1 MRARTRTL
9 TALLPAVAVILTA
22 GLAAA
27 PPAAAVPAAS
37 DRGAGQLL
45 VQYKT
50 DTTAE
55 TKTSLERAQG
65 LAQVKKLDRIGVEV
79 LKTRP
84 GNEGAAI
91 AALQRSGRV
100 VFAERDGR
108 TTADAITPNDYWW
121 PQQWSPVKVNA
132 PQAWSVTT
140 GSSTVVVAVL
150 DTGVTSHPDLAGKL
164 TAGYDFINRDSSPV
178 DDNGHGTLAA
188 GVVGALSNNGIGVA
202 SLCWQCKIM
211 PVKVLD
217 AVGSGS
223 YSELADGIVW
233 AADRGA
239 KVISMSLSGV
249 DDSSALRSAVQYA
262 RNKGAVLT
270 SAAGNDGCDCRSF
283 PASFPEVI
291 SVGASGTTDARASYS
306 NYGSWVDVAAPG
318 SNYTTTMAGAYAS
331 FSGTSSATPVVA
343 GVLGLLRSAAPLA
356 SVGAIETAL
365 LSTAS
370 PVGYVAAGR
379 VDAAA
384 ALGAVRFPLSGAIGA
399 MYPSVASVLGAPTSV
414 EYDVP
419 GGRGQTFQ
427 AGDMLWS
434 PSTGAREVHGPV
446 VARYR
451 GLGGPSSSLGLP
463 TTHDS
468 PAGDGVGRFN
478 HFQGG
483 TIIWGSATGAQDVRG
498 AIRDRWMALGWER
511 GALGYP
517 VTSDARTG
525 DGRGWYN
532 HFQGGTIIYSGAT
545 GAQDVQGAIRN
556 HWAALGSENGGLGY
570 PTTGDARTGD
580 GVGWYNHFQGGT
592 VIYSAAT
599 GAQNVRGAI
608 RNHWASLGSE
618 RGPLGYPATSEAR
631 TGDGVGWYNHF
642 QGGTVIYSAASGAQN
657 VRGSIRNR
665 WAALGSERGP
675 LGYPVTSDAR
685 TGDGVG
691 WYNHFQGGTIIYSAA
706 SGTHD
711 VRGAIRNRWGSLGS
725 ERGALGYPISDEYDV
740 SGGKRSDFQRGSIV
754 WDARTGATRIV

>member
-50 DTTAE
+50 DTTVE

-164 TAGYDFINRDSSPV
+164 TAGYDFINGDSSPV

-188 GVVGALSNNGIGVA
+188 GVVGALSDNGIGVA

-291 SVGASGTTDARASYS
+291 SVGASDTTDARASYS

-318 SNYTTTMAGAYAS
+318 TNYTTTMSGAYAS

-384 ALGAVRFPLSGAIGA
+384 ARGALFPLSGAIGA
-399 MYPSVASVLGAPTSV
+399 MYPSVAGVLGAPTSV
-414 EYDVP
+414 EYDVL

-427 AGDMLWS
+427 FGDMLWS
-434 PSTGAREVHGPV
+434 ASTGAREVHGENV
-446 VARYR
+446 GRYR
-451 GLGGPSSSLGLP
+451 AIGGARSVLGLP
-463 TTHDS
+463 ATNELTT
-468 PAGDGVGRFN
+468 PNGVGKVN

-483 TIIWGSATGAQDVRG
+483 SIFYSPATGANEITIG
-498 AIRDRWMALGWER
+498 IRDAW
-511 GALGYP
+511 
-517 VTSDARTG
+517 ARTG
-525 DGRGWYN
+525 WENGPLGFPTTGQLTTPNGVGRVN
-532 HFQGGTIIYSGAT
+532 HFQGGSIFWTPGT
-545 GAQDVQGAIRN
+545 GANDVRGPIRDA
-556 HWAALGSENGGLGY
+556 WARIGWEGGMMGF
-570 PTTGDARTGD
+570 PTSGQLRTSN
-580 GVGWYNHFQGGT
+580 GVGLANHFQGGS
-592 VIYSAAT
+592 IFSSPAT
-599 GAQNVRGAI
+599 GAREVTVGIRDAWARVGWENGRLGFPTTHQLVAPDSFGRVSHFQGGSIFWSPATGAHAVDGGI
-608 RNHWASLGSE
+608 RNHWASTGWE
-618 RGPLGYPATSEAR
+618 RGR
-631 TGDGVGWYNHF
+631 
-642 QGGTVIYSAASGAQN
+642 
-657 VRGSIRNR
+657 
-665 WAALGSERGP
+665 
-675 LGYPVTSDAR
+675 LGYPVSDA
-685 TGDGVG
+685 
-691 WYNHFQGGTIIYSAA
+691 
-706 SGTHD
+706 
-711 VRGAIRNRWGSLGS
+711 
-725 ERGALGYPISDEYDV
+725 YPIAE
-740 SGGKRSDFQRGSIV
+740 GFRQDFQRGSII
-754 WDARTGATRIV
+754 WSRSTGGTRIV

>member
-37 DRGAGQLL
+37 DPAAGRLL

-50 DTTAE
+50 DTTVE
-55 TKTSLERAQG
+55 TKTSLERANG

-79 LKTRP
+79 VKTRP
-84 GNEGAAI
+84 GNEDAAI

-108 TTADAITPNDYWW
+108 TTAAAVTPNDPWW

-164 TAGYDFINRDSSPV
+164 TAGYDFINNDSSPV

-217 AVGSGS
+217 AAGSGS
-223 YSELADGIVW
+223 YSELANGIVW

-249 DDSSALRSAVQYA
+249 DDSTALRSAVQYA

-291 SVGASGTTDARASYS
+291 SVGASSTTDARTSYS

-318 SNYTTTMAGAYAS
+318 TNYTTTMSGAYAS
-331 FSGTSSATPVVA
+331 FTGTSSSTPVVA
-343 GVLGLLRSAAPLA
+343 GVLGLLRSAAPSA
-356 SVGAIETAL
+356 SVDAIETAL
-365 LSTAS
+365 LSSAS

-379 VDAAA
+379 IDAAA
-384 ALGAVRFPLSGAIGA
+384 AMSATVPTVTSFPVSGPIGA
-399 MYPSVASVLGAPTSV
+399 MYPSVAGVLGEPTSV

-419 GGRGQTFQ
+419 GGRGQSFQ

-434 PSTGAREVHGPV
+434 TSTGAREVHGPIV
-446 VARYR
+446 VRYR
-451 GLGGPSSSLGLP
+451 GIGGPGSSLGLP

-483 TIIWGSATGAQDVRG
+483 TIIWGPASGAHDVRG
-498 AIRDRWMALGWER
+498 GIRARWAQLGWEKS
-511 GALGYP
+511 GLGYP
-517 VTSDARTG
+517 VTG
-525 DGRGWYN
+525 DSR
-532 HFQGGTIIYSGAT
+532 A
-545 GAQDVQGAIRN
+545 
-556 HWAALGSENGGLGY
+556 
-570 PTTGDARTGD
+570 GD
-580 GVGWYNHFQGGT
+580 GVG
-592 VIYSAAT
+592 
-599 GAQNVRGAI
+599 
-608 RNHWASLGSE
+608 
-618 RGPLGYPATSEAR
+618 
-631 TGDGVGWYNHF
+631 
-642 QGGTVIYSAASGAQN
+642 
-657 VRGSIRNR
+657 
-665 WAALGSERGP
+665 
-675 LGYPVTSDAR
+675 
-685 TGDGVG
+685 
-691 WYNHFQGGTIIYSAA
+691 
-706 SGTHD
+706 
-711 VRGAIRNRWGSLGS
+711 
-725 ERGALGYPISDEYDV
+725 
-740 SGGKRSDFQRGSIV
+740 
-754 WDARTGATRIV
+754 